1 MVEYDLSCPG
11 EDCGHR
17 GTYQHS
23 MVEPHPICPSC
34 NKHTLVNLC
43 APNVSGGRSENENF
57 SERKGKGVELI
68 ALAGSGVSPEFA
80 IEAAKHLPEETNPG
94 DTVRVSIDG
103 TVYEG
108 VATEGGHISG
118 RVTKRP

>member
-1 MVEYDLSCPG
+1 MAPMFNYSCEKCDYEGDHLVSHFDDQVECP
-11 EDCGHR
+11 DCGNSLEKAAAHKFNVGGSR
-17 GTYQHS
+17 TDS
-23 MVEPHPICPSC
+23 
-34 NKHTLVNLC
+34 NK
-43 APNVSGGRSENENF
+43 
-57 SERKGKGVELI
+57 ERI
-68 ALAGSGVSPEFA
+68 AIVGPGISPEFA